1 MSEANLVVGIDV
13 AKAKLDVAFSDRETR
28 LVVANE
34 VVALKGFAER
44 LKAEA
49 PRLIVMEASG
59 GYEALPAAV
68 LGAVGLPVAVVNARW
83 VRDFARSS
91 GRLAK
96 TDRLDA
102 DVLVHFGV
110 AMHPAPRV
118 LKDVEL
124 VELEELL
131 GRRRQLVDM
140 LVAEKQRLDHV
151 RSARV
156 RKDVQGVIDFLAR
169 RLDRADTDLKQWIAA
184 SPLWRERDE
193 LLRSVPGV
201 GMVTSRTLIARLP
214 ELGQLSNKQIAAL
227 GGVAPMNRDS
237 GRWAG
242 SRHIAAGRADVRGVV
257 YMACISAIRWN
268 SVIRTFYQ
276 RLRAKGK
283 PAKVALVACMHK
295 LLIILNTM
303 VRTSTK
309 WAEHQTILPS

>member
-28 LVVANE
+28 LMIGNE
-34 VVALKGFAER
+34 TAALKAFADR
-44 LKAEA
+44 LAEEA

-59 GYEALPAAV
+59 GYEALPAA
-68 LGAVGLPVAVVNARW
+68 LLAAAGLPVAVVNARW

-102 DVLVHFGV
+102 DGLVQFGL
-110 AMHPAPRV
+110 AMHPAPRA

-124 VELEELL
+124 IELEELL

-151 RSARV
+151 RSPRV

-169 RLDRADTDLKQWIAA
+169 RLSKADTDLKQWIAV

-242 SRHIAAGRADVRGVV
+242 QRHIAAGRADVRCVV
-257 YMACISAIRWN
+257 YMACISAIRCN

-283 PAKVALVACMHK
+283 PTKVALVACMHK

-303 VRTSTK
+303 VRTNTK
-309 WAEHQTILPS
+309 WGEHQPILPS